1 MRAPKALD
9 FPCLSDV
16 FSLYSMPLFRTSSY
30 RSTPFWEYQQDSLKA
45 RLSAALNGFDRDI
58 LERFY
63 SLTPEQ
69 LTDLIN
75 IYSESYGKGPAA
87 YARQTYSGWKEGKV
101 RPSAQT
107 INRLLDSLPLVLD
120 FDGKCELLRRL
131 RERHRRLEHYSL
143 KVKADDW
150 KEHVVPLVK
159 TVIQKAY
166 RANLPELIERRL
178 TWLSNGDMQTARAIL
193 AHSQALEG
201 AVAVASL
208 QDEMRNIENAL
219 TNLDGKGKV
228 THTIRLPYGEIHLKI
243 SGRRSMDKES
253 DNGTEL
259 VRQNDNRLFK
269 PTAEDIFDDVFTD
282 LDQEQAAQLKAR
294 AAEEA
299 MRLVA
304 EKKRGE
310 IKYANA
316 SRDIENFV
324 NNADLMEQRKK
335 DYQMSAEFEGA
346 SGVTKIQVGRN
357 WSKTLVVGG
366 TIAILLLLILVYV
379 LAK

>member
-1 MRAPKALD
+1 M
-9 FPCLSDV
+9 S
-16 FSLYSMPLFRTSSY
+16 
-30 RSTPFWEYQQDSLKA
+30 FWESRQQTLKA
-45 RLSAALNGFDRDI
+45 RLSAAVGGFDKDV

-63 SLTPEQ
+63 SLTPDQ
-69 LTDLIN
+69 LARIFN
-75 IYSESYGKGPAA
+75 IYSDSYGDGPAE
-87 YARQTYSGWKEGKV
+87 YARKTYVEWKHGAV

-120 FDGKCELLRRL
+120 FEGKCDLLRKL
-131 RERHRRLEHYSL
+131 RERHRKPEHHAL

-150 KEHVVPLVK
+150 QEHVLPLVK
-159 TVIQKAY
+159 AVIQKAY
-166 RANLPELIERRL
+166 RANLPEAVERRL
-178 TWLSNGDMQTARAIL
+178 TWLANGDMQTARAIL
-193 AHSQALEG
+193 AHAQACEG
-201 AVAVASL
+201 AVAVNLL
-208 QDEMRNIENAL
+208 QAEMQNIENAIA
-219 TNLDGKGKV
+219 NLDGKGKV
-228 THTIRLPYGEIHLKI
+228 THTIHLPYGHIQLKI
-243 SGRRSMDKES
+243 SGRRRMDKEP
-253 DNGTEL
+253 DNGAEL
-259 VRQNDNRLFK
+259 VRQNDNSLFK
-269 PTAEDIFDDVFTD
+269 PRAEDIFEDVFSD
-282 LDQEQAAQLKAR
+282 LDQEQAAQVKAK

-357 WSKTLVVGG
+357 WSRTLFAGGVVG
-366 TIAILLLLILVYV
+366 ILLILILLYV
-379 LAK
+379 LMK

>member
-1 MRAPKALD
+1 MSFA
-9 FPCLSDV
+9 
-16 FSLYSMPLFRTSSY
+16 
-30 RSTPFWEYQQDSLKA
+30 EYQLRTLKA
-45 RLSAALNGFDRDI
+45 RLSFALGGFDKDV
-58 LERFY
+58 LARFY
-63 SLTPEQ
+63 SLTPDQ
-69 LTDLIN
+69 LTRLFN
-75 IYSESYGKGPAA
+75 IYSDSYGDGPAA
-87 YARQTYSGWKEGKV
+87 YARKTYAGWKHGAV

-107 INRLLDSLPLVLD
+107 INRLLDNLPLVLN
-120 FDGKCELLRRL
+120 FDGKCELLRKL
-131 RERHRRLEHYSL
+131 RERHRKPEYHSL

-150 KEHVVPLVK
+150 QAHVVPLVRA
-159 TVIQKAY
+159 VIQKAY
-166 RANLPELIERRL
+166 RANLPEAVERRL

-193 AHSQALEG
+193 AHAQALEG
-201 AVAVASL
+201 AVAVNLL

-228 THTIRLPYGEIHLKI
+228 THTIHLPYGHIQLKI
-243 SGRRSMDKES
+243 SGRRRMDKEP
-253 DNGTEL
+253 DNGAEL
-259 VRQNDNRLFK
+259 VRQNDKSLFK
-269 PTAEDIFDDVFTD
+269 PTAEDIFEDVFTD
-282 LDQEQAAQLKAR
+282 LDQEQAAYVKAK

-316 SRDIENFV
+316 SRDIANFV

-357 WSKTLVVGG
+357 WSKTLIVGS
-366 TIAILLLLILVYV
+366 TIAIFLVLLLLYV
-379 LAK
+379 LKNGI